1 MAYKGVLLPKEDEVI
16 KEKIRNEE
24 TTFSWETYIWSYSY
38 GNNFLYLR
46 ELIMFFPLIFG
57 LVICQILSLT
67 NDVTNKEMLYINLS
81 VVIGMLFFGLLIR
94 VYVISDMKCTFFL
107 KNSGILVKEK
117 RVLSNY
123 STWFI
128 KIIGFLG
135 AVICLIAFFYIGP
148 LAFSGAGMF
157 AIFTIKLIKYQSS
170 ERVKSIICFDEMIG
184 FSIKGK
190 NIITMVSNPFDTCEN
205 IYFSKEDKEL
215 VFSNLTKNYNFINF
229 YEVNKINDV
238 LSHPAKLESGKARRK
253 IQEEMRSLGMDV

>member
-1 MAYKGVLLPKEDEVI
+1 
-16 KEKIRNEE
+16 
-24 TTFSWETYIWSYSY
+24 
-38 GNNFLYLR
+38 
-46 ELIMFFPLIFG
+46 
-57 LVICQILSLT
+57 
-67 NDVTNKEMLYINLS
+67 
-81 VVIGMLFFGLLIR
+81 
-94 VYVISDMKCTFFL
+94 MKCTFFL

-157 AIFTIKLIKYQSS
+157 AIFTIKLINYQSS

-253 IQEEMRSLGMDV
+253 IQEEMRSFRYGCLNHTLLYGSRLEDIYYLKLINRKISIFLVFLECNFNMVYLYRKRTIRVRACYLRIPS